1 LPAMTNDSG
10 ASSLAS
16 SPAANALA
24 PSQPKLAAKLRLF
37 DATMIVMG
45 GVIGSGIFIA
55 PSIVARQ
62 VHSPVLILSEWLLGG
77 LLALLGALIY
87 AELGAR
93 LPKVGGEYAYLREG
107 LHPSLGFFY
116 GWIAL
121 LVINAGGAGVVS
133 LVFAKYLKQ
142 LLPLAI
148 SEPRI
153 AAATIVIL
161 AAINCFGVRSGSNV
175 QSALM
180 LLRAGA
186 AVMLVVAG
194 LWFWRGSHSTTVAWH
209 PLLDRP
215 VSFNLAVAFGSG
227 MIPVLFSYGG
237 YQTANFVAAEMRD
250 PRKDLPRALLL
261 GTIGVIAL
269 YVGATFVCMVVLGPA
284 GLAATTTP
292 ASEVMHRALGARGA
306 RIIALG
312 ITLSAL
318 GFLSQSILTYPRV
331 FFAMA
336 ADGLF
341 PAGISRVHSRSQVP
355 VAAILLASL
364 LPVAVV
370 LVGHFEAIINYTESM
385 DGLFFGLTASTLLVF
400 RKRQRSTDPVPI
412 IRVPGHPWTTLIF
425 IVMNWLIVANSL
437 YRYRAN
443 AVLVLG
449 ILLAGL
455 PLYLYWSS
463 KTRKIAP

>member
-1 LPAMTNDSG
+1 MTDHS
-10 ASSLAS
+10 ASSSLTS
-16 SPAANALA
+16 SPA
-24 PSQPKLAAKLRLF
+24 PSPSKLAAKLGLF

-45 GVIGSGIFIA
+45 GVIGSGIFVT

-62 VHSPVLILSEWLLGG
+62 VHSPLLILSEWLLGG

-107 LHPSLGFFY
+107 LHPILGFFY

-121 LVINAGGAGVVS
+121 LVINAGGTAVVS
-133 LVFAKYLKQ
+133 LVFADYLKQ
-142 LLPLAI
+142 LLALPA
-148 SEPRI
+148 SEPVI
-153 AAATIVIL
+153 AAATILIL
-161 AAINCFGVRSGSNV
+161 AAINCMGVRSGSNV

-180 LLRAGA
+180 LLRAA
-186 AVMLVVAG
+186 AAATLVAVG
-194 LWFWRGSHSTTVAWH
+194 VWFWSGSHAAPVAWH
-209 PLLDRP
+209 PALDRP
-215 VSFNLAVAFGSG
+215 VSFGLLAAFGSG

-237 YQTANFVAAEMRD
+237 YQTANFVAAEIRD
-250 PRKDLPRALLL
+250 PRKNLPRALLF
-261 GTIGVIAL
+261 GMIGVVAL
-269 YVGATFVCMVVLGPA
+269 YVGVTFVCMVVLGPG
-284 GLAATTTP
+284 GLATTTTP
-292 ASEVMHRALGARGA
+292 ASDVMRTVLGARGA
-306 RIIALG
+306 QLIALG

-364 LPVAVV
+364 LTVAVV

-385 DGLFFGLTASTLLVF
+385 DGLFFGMTALTLLIF
-400 RKRQRSTDPVPI
+400 RKRQESTDSAPA
-412 IRVPGHPWTTLIF
+412 IRVPGHPWTTLVFVAI
-425 IVMNWLIVANSL
+425 NWLIAANSL
-437 YRYRAN
+437 VRYRSN
-443 AVLVLG
+443 ALLVLG
-449 ILLAGL
+449 IWLAGL
-455 PLYLYWSS
+455 PLYFYWSR
-463 KTRKIAP
+463 KTRKIV

>member
-1 LPAMTNDSG
+1 MTNLPESSPL
-10 ASSLAS
+10 ASPPAS
-16 SPAANALA
+16 SP
-24 PSQPKLAAKLRLF
+24 STLAAKLGLF

-45 GVIGSGIFIA
+45 GVIGSGIFIT

-62 VHSPVLILSEWLLGG
+62 VHSPLLILSEWLLGG

-107 LHPSLGFFY
+107 LHPILGFFY

-121 LVINAGGAGVVS
+121 LVINAGGTAAVS
-133 LVFAKYLKQ
+133 LVFANYLKQ
-142 LLPLAI
+142 LFPLPV
-148 SEPRI
+148 SERVI
-153 AAATIVIL
+153 AAATIMIL
-161 AAINCFGVRSGSNV
+161 AVINCMGVRSGSNV

-180 LLRAGA
+180 LLRTA
-186 AVMLVVAG
+186 AAAMLVAAG
-194 LWFWRGSHSTTVAWH
+194 MWYWRGVQTAPIAWH
-209 PLLDRP
+209 PLPDRP
-215 VSFNLAVAFGSG
+215 VSFDLAAAFGSG

-250 PRKDLPRALLL
+250 ARKNLPRALLL
-261 GTIGVIAL
+261 GTIGVVAL
-269 YVGATFVCMVVLGPA
+269 YVGVTFVCLVVLGPA

-292 ASEVMHRALGARGA
+292 ASDVMRTVLGARGA
-306 RIIALG
+306 QLIALG

-336 ADGLF
+336 ADSLF

-364 LPVAVV
+364 LTVAVV

-385 DGLFFGLTASTLLVF
+385 DGLFLGMTALTLLIF
-400 RKRQRSTDPVPI
+400 RKRRESSDPTPV

-425 IVMNWLIVANSL
+425 VAINWLIVANSL

-443 AVLVLG
+443 AALVLG

-455 PLYLYWSS
+455 PLYLYWSCR
-463 KTRKIAP
+463 TRRIAR